1 MNRPGQIREHPPPER
16 GNIAHMKGTLT
27 QHRVTSIATQ
37 QRIEQAVAGGEFFW
51 LDLDLHDPGPDDDV
65 TGMLIN
71 TFHFHPVAVEAADH
85 FGQRARID
93 DYEDF
98 VHIITFGMAGDGKNV
113 AEVHCFVTEK
123 FIISLHQGNCPALGT
138 VCDLI
143 GTHRASD
150 VAAPQ
155 VAIFYLI
162 MDTLIDSFF
171 PVLSDFDD
179 AIDDLEAAIL
189 KNPTEEQLGTLF
201 DMKKQIMTIRKVITP
216 QRDMIASLNAGM
228 VTLPGQTSKGTAYF
242 RNLYDHLIRISDLVD
257 AYRDLISGAMD
268 THLSMVSNRLNV
280 VMTQLAIIA
289 TIFLPLGFLTGFFG
303 QNFAWLTGH
312 LQSNLGWFIFLGLGS
327 EVVAIILLLMLFKR
341 RGWLGSV
348 PTA

>member
-1 MNRPGQIREHPPPER
+1 
-16 GNIAHMKGTLT
+16 MKGTLT
-27 QHRVTSIATQ
+27 QHRVTSSATQ
-37 QRIEQAVAGGEFFW
+37 QEIEQAVAGGEFFW

-98 VHIITFGMAGDGKNV
+98 VHIITFGMAGDSKNV

-123 FIISLHQGNCPALGT
+123 FIISLHQGDCPALGT

-143 GTHRASD
+143 GTHRSSE
-150 VAAPQ
+150 VVAPQ
-155 VAIFYLI
+155 VGVFYLI

-179 AIDDLEAAIL
+179 SIDNLEGAIL

-201 DMKKQIMTIRKVITP
+201 TMKRQILLIRKVVTP
-216 QRDMIASLNAGM
+216 QRDMISSLNAGM
-228 VTLPGQTSKGTAYF
+228 VAIPGMTDQGSAYF
-242 RNLYDHLIRISDLVD
+242 RSLYDHLIRISDMVD
-257 AYRDLISGAMD
+257 AYRDLIGGAMD

-280 VMTQLAIIA
+280 IMKQLAMIA

-303 QNFAWLTGH
+303 QNFAWPIAH
-312 LQSNLGWFIFLGLGS
+312 LQVGLSYFLFLGIGS
-327 EVVAIILLLMLFKR
+327 ELVAIVLLVGLFKR
-341 RGWLGSV
+341 RGWLGSG